1 MSSLAPLRTTGPPS
15 STSTFVSSP
24 LLSLN
29 SIILTLSLFL
39 FVQIQPTF
47 CILPCYDNSG
57 VAVFC
62 EPEFANIA
70 QQFRSK
76 LIANSTCGSALQEE
90 KVCPVFFTSRASVVA
105 SDDSSAASTYSKSEC
120 ELCDARSVVEDR
132 QHPID
137 HITKSQIGD
146 YFNNEL
152 CWMSQPGETKPV
164 MVEINFEKLME
175 ALYIVLRFCNEPASD
190 ITIYKTDDSGS
201 HWYPIHYITEDC
213 ITSKGIDPNGNVS
226 GNKASCA
233 PLQKQGTSLLGLYS
247 AAQNHRNYN
256 DPELQT
262 RKLATGFRI
271 VFQGYAENVP
281 ESYKD
286 DAYKFYSLASM
297 EIGGQCQCNGHAN
310 KCQMDGR
317 RTRCDCQ
324 HNTAGI
330 DCDSCHFFYQDLPWQ
345 PATRDRPFE
354 CKKCNCNGHSTE
366 CYFDQDVYERSGKV
380 SGGMCYNCKHNT
392 TGRFC
397 HQCAE
402 GSYRTPDTP
411 ISSPHA
417 CTPCDCHPSGSVS
430 TRRCD
435 PITGQCMCKPNVK
448 GRNCGS
454 CEKGYRISD
463 RNDIPCIQ
471 NGNKVLPPDAVKKE
485 KDFDYWEEKKK
496 ELPRTTTERFNSKN
510 DDTGMVADVV
520 PVSCKSILNKVLSF
534 RTYCDYSVVVR
545 VKIQRVDKTAQEY
558 RFKSEV
564 KHHLYSTND
573 GKRMADQ
580 IYISVPK
587 NLIEDYKCIDM
598 ADEKEYYILAQNW
611 KVNMQLGL
619 STFSLNAEDIVL
631 KVKDSLERKMTKF
644 RYRQLSKKCTQD

>member
-1 MSSLAPLRTTGPPS
+1 MATATASFNNLSPLNLIIHFTLFSLVSLPQPS
-15 STSTFVSSP
+15 S
-24 LLSLN
+24 
-29 SIILTLSLFL
+29 
-39 FVQIQPTF
+39 

-57 VAVFC
+57 LAVFC

-90 KVCPVFFTSRASVVA
+90 KVCPIFFTAPGSTS
-105 SDDSSAASTYSKSEC
+105 SDDSSSASTFSKSEC

-175 ALYIVLRFCNEPASD
+175 ALYIVLRFCNEPATD
-190 ITIYKTDDSGS
+190 ITIYKTEDSGS

-213 ITSKGIDPNGNVS
+213 IGSKGIDPNGEVS
-226 GNKASCA
+226 GNKPSCA

-256 DPELQT
+256 EPELQT

-271 VFQGYAENVP
+271 VFQGYTENVP

-310 KCQMDGR
+310 KCQTDGR
-317 RTRCDCQ
+317 RTRCECQ
-324 HNTAGI
+324 HNTAGV
-330 DCDSCHFFYQDLPWQ
+330 DCDSCHYFYQDLPWQ
-345 PATRDRPFE
+345 PATRQKPFE

-366 CYFDQDVYERSGKV
+366 CYFDQEVYERSGKV

-411 ISSPHA
+411 ISSPNA

-435 PITGQCMCKPNVK
+435 PITGQCMCKRNVK

-471 NGNKVLPPDAVKKE
+471 NGNKVLPPNAVD
-485 KDFDYWEEKKK
+485 KDEDLDYWEEN
-496 ELPRTTTERFNSKN
+496 PIVFPDATTEKHVEESGGN
-510 DDTGMVADVV
+510 GMFADGVV
-520 PVSCKSILNKVLSF
+520 PVTCKSILNKKLTF
-534 RTYCDYSVVVR
+534 KIYCDYSVVVR
-545 VKIQRVDKTAQEY
+545 VAIRGSVEKTEDEY
-558 RFKSEV
+558 RFKADV
-564 KHHLYSTND
+564 DQHLYSTSD
-573 GKRMADQ
+573 GKRMADT
-580 IYISVPK
+580 IYISVPAT
-587 NLIEDYKCIDM
+587 LMDDYDCIDM
-598 ADEKEYYILAQNW
+598 DTGKKYYILAHSW
-611 KVNMQLGL
+611 KTNMQLG
-619 STFSLNAEDIVL
+619 SSSYTLNADDIVL